1 MIEQQLTHSDLPVSS
16 SEIYEMMGYGN
27 QTVPEPEIEA
37 ETQKLLKQ
45 ISAIAR
51 PSFLFFSIN
60 GQLDTM
66 KETLTV
72 EHITFHLGKIIT
84 RQLRKSESFV
94 FFVATAGYDFER
106 FQQTLRQEN
115 DPLKNY
121 IADTIGS
128 VIAEKTADCME
139 LALEKYIASQEW
151 KHTNR
156 FSPGYC
162 GWHVSEQHLLFSL
175 FPSPHPCGIHL
186 SDSSLMI
193 PIKSVSGIIGTG
205 SAVHKVDYTCGLC
218 TYDACYR
225 RKKK

>member
-1 MIEQQLTHSDLPVSS
+1 MIEQQLTLSDLPVSS

-94 FFVATAGYDFER
+94 FFVA
-106 FQQTLRQEN
+106 QQ
-115 DPLKNY
+115 
-121 IADTIGS
+121 ATISSGFN
-128 VIAEKTADCME
+128 
-139 LALEKYIASQEW
+139 
-151 KHTNR
+151 KH
-156 FSPGYC
+156 C
-162 GWHVSEQHLLFSL
+162 GRRT
-175 FPSPHPCGIHL
+175 
-186 SDSSLMI
+186 I
-193 PIKSVSGIIGTG
+193 P
-205 SAVHKVDYTCGLC
+205 
-218 TYDACYR
+218 
-225 RKKK
+225 

>member
-1 MIEQQLTHSDLPVSS
+1 MIEQQLTLSDLPVSS

-151 KHTNR
+151 KHTKR
-156 FSPGYC
+156 FRAAS
-162 GWHVSEQHLLFSL
+162 SFLLISI
-175 FPSPHPCGIHL
+175 P
-186 SDSSLMI
+186 SSLCY
-193 PIKSVSGIIGTG
+193 PPLGFQPDDSYQIGKRN
-205 SAVHKVDYTCGLC
+205 HRNWF
-218 TYDACYR
+218 R
-225 RKKK
+225 RT

>member
-1 MIEQQLTHSDLPVSS
+1 
-16 SEIYEMMGYGN
+16 
-27 QTVPEPEIEA
+27 
-37 ETQKLLKQ
+37 
-45 ISAIAR
+45 
-51 PSFLFFSIN
+51 
-60 GQLDTM
+60 M

-162 GWHVSEQHLLFSL
+162 GWHVSEHIFFSPY
-175 FPSPHPCGIHL
+175 FHPLIL
-186 SDSSLMI
+186 VVSTSRIPAYDSYQ
-193 PIKSVSGIIGTG
+193 IGKRN
-205 SAVHKVDYTCGLC
+205 HRNWF
-218 TYDACYR
+218 R
-225 RKKK
+225 RT

>member
-1 MIEQQLTHSDLPVSS
+1 MIEQQLTLSDLPVSS

-106 FQQTLRQEN
+106 FQQTLQQEN

-139 LALEKYIASQEW
+139 LALEKYIASQE
-151 KHTNR
+151 
-156 FSPGYC
+156 
-162 GWHVSEQHLLFSL
+162 WHVSEQHLLFSL

-205 SAVHKVDYTCGLC
+205 SVVHKVDYTCGLC

>member
-1 MIEQQLTHSDLPVSS
+1 MIEQQLTLSDLPVSS

-94 FFVATAGYDFER
+94 FLLPQQATISSGFNKHYGR
-106 FQQTLRQEN
+106 R
-115 DPLKNY
+115 
-121 IADTIGS
+121 TI
-128 VIAEKTADCME
+128 
-139 LALEKYIASQEW
+139 
-151 KHTNR
+151 
-156 FSPGYC
+156 P
-162 GWHVSEQHLLFSL
+162 
-175 FPSPHPCGIHL
+175 
-186 SDSSLMI
+186 
-193 PIKSVSGIIGTG
+193 
-205 SAVHKVDYTCGLC
+205 
-218 TYDACYR
+218 
-225 RKKK
+225 

>member
-1 MIEQQLTHSDLPVSS
+1 MIEQQLTLSDLPVSS

-106 FQQTLRQEN
+106 FQQTLQQEN
-115 DPLKNY
+115 D
-121 IADTIGS
+121 
-128 VIAEKTADCME
+128 
-139 LALEKYIASQEW
+139 Q
-151 KHTNR
+151 R
-156 FSPGYC
+156 
-162 GWHVSEQHLLFSL
+162 L
-175 FPSPHPCGIHL
+175 FPSLFSGLVPYSEVHHIPYERGELFFLIFSFCFRLPTHCLPDIPHKP
-186 SDSSLMI
+186 
-193 PIKSVSGIIGTG
+193 V
-205 SAVHKVDYTCGLC
+205 
-218 TYDACYR
+218 
-225 RKKK
+225 

>member
-1 MIEQQLTHSDLPVSS
+1 MIEQQLTLSDLPVSS

-139 LALEKYIASQEW
+139 QAS
-151 KHTNR
+151 
-156 FSPGYC
+156 
-162 GWHVSEQHLLFSL
+162 
-175 FPSPHPCGIHL
+175 
-186 SDSSLMI
+186 
-193 PIKSVSGIIGTG
+193 
-205 SAVHKVDYTCGLC
+205 
-218 TYDACYR
+218 
-225 RKKK
+225 